1 MKLLLNICIYF
12 IILLI
17 LYNIFDYLFSQ
28 NIIEPLNF
36 FEESRKTFLS
46 NYYQKKSVEKKNE
59 ETKHEYTFDTYTVPE
74 LQQKCKTKILKKH
87 DAYETRVEKKRSCFW
102 TFGNARKRCHRDN
115 NAKKDRNNARN
126 ARNINRTNKINGCLS
141 SYTYS
146 GFQKGYT
153 DKTVYSEINNSHI
166 VTEPPH
172 SGEDPFKLGEEL
184 VKSDVVN
191 AVHNDDSMNTAL
203 TTMIDTEIDNGLNY
217 ENYKTKYKTKLTEN
231 LKEKYKEQESQRR
244 TEFVD
249 VNDDLIIGNEYDPAK
264 GSLLINDGNEQYSEV
279 YMGADDGQMQTLNTI
294 KEDVYGRSNAK
305 FKDKYQ
311 TQANSYLTD
320 WAEKIGALL
329 KEKLVTTE
337 DINAGVQT

>member
-17 LYNIFDYLFSQ
+17 LYNIFDYLFS
-28 NIIEPLNF
+28 NRVIESLYNFDLYKFDVFSLDELRKKCSTKIVKKYGKNERLNNPRGCGHISRF
-36 FEESRKTFLS
+36 WRPKTRRQCDRKRNEES
-46 NYYQKKSVEKKNE
+46 
-59 ETKHEYTFDTYTVPE
+59 
-74 LQQKCKTKILKKH
+74 
-87 DAYETRVEKKRSCFW
+87 
-102 TFGNARKRCHRDN
+102 
-115 NAKKDRNNARN
+115 NAKNGKNNRNNNRN
-126 ARNINRTNKINGCLS
+126 SKIKSCID
-141 SYTYS
+141 SYSYS

-172 SGEDPFKLGEEL
+172 SGEDPFMLGEEL

-191 AVHNDDSMNTAL
+191 AVYGDDSMKTAL

-231 LKEKYKEQESQRR
+231 LKEKYKQQESQRR
-244 TEFVD
+244 KEFVD
-249 VNDDLIIGNEYDPAK
+249 VNDDQIIGNGYDPEK
-264 GSLLINDGNEQYSEV
+264 GSLLINDGNEQYSEI
-279 YMGADDGQMQTLNTI
+279 YMGEDDGQMSSLNTI
-294 KEDVYGRSNAK
+294 KEDVYGRSTAN

-329 KEKLVTTE
+329 KEQQITNE

>member
-28 NIIEPLNF
+28 NIIE
-36 FEESRKTFLS
+36 SLS
-46 NYYQKKSVEKKNE
+46 NKYN
-59 ETKHEYTFDTYTVPE
+59 EYTFDTYTVPE
-74 LQQKCKTKILKKH
+74 LQQKCKTKILNKYKP
-87 DAYETRVEKKRSCFW
+87 YETRVEKKRSCTW
-102 TFGNARKRCHRDN
+102 TFRNARKRCNRDN
-115 NAKKDRNNARN
+115 NAKKDRNNARS

-141 SYTYS
+141 SYKYS

-184 VKSDVVN
+184 VKSEVVN
-191 AVHNDDSMNTAL
+191 AVYGDDSMKTAL

-244 TEFVD
+244 KEFVD
-249 VNDDLIIGNEYDPAK
+249 VNDDQIIGNGYDPEK
-264 GSLLINDGNEQYSEV
+264 GSLLINDGNEQYSEI
-279 YMGADDGQMQTLNTI
+279 YMGEDDGQMSSLNTI
-294 KEDVYGRSNAK
+294 KEDVYGRSTAN

-329 KEKLVTTE
+329 KEQQITNE